1 MRRIGFAAL
10 AGAVIV
16 LAGTVA
22 ARSPDSGLRAPASFA
37 TITDPAA
44 RSAAIFGEMGRVL
57 THPRCLNCH
66 PRTDVPTQTVAMTPH
81 DPPVVRGPDNHG
93 APGLECA
100 TCHSNRNVTF
110 PDGSG
115 SLPGAPDWHLAPREM
130 AWVGKSLGEICRQLK
145 DPARNGGKTLAQLI
159 DHNGHDELVGW
170 GWDPGKGREPAPG
183 TQAQFGA
190 LTQAWVESGAHC
202 PA

>member
-1 MRRIGFAAL
+1 MRRIGRASL
-10 AGAVIV
+10 AGAAIV
-16 LAGTVA
+16 LAATVA
-22 ARSPDSGLRAPASFA
+22 ARAPDTGLRTPASFA
-37 TITDPAA
+37 AIADPAA

-57 THPRCLNCH
+57 THPRCVNCH
-66 PRTDVPTQTVAMTPH
+66 PRTDVPTQTAAMTPH
-81 DPPVVRGPDNHG
+81 DTPVVRGPDGHG

-100 TCHSNRNVTF
+100 TCHGTSNVIF

-130 AWVGKSLGEICRQLK
+130 AWAGKTVGEICRQMK

-159 DHNGHDELVGW
+159 EHNGHDELVGW
-170 GWDPGKGREPAPG
+170 GWHPGKGRKPAPG
-183 TQAQFGA
+183 TQAGFGA
-190 LTQAWVESGAHC
+190 LTQAWVETGAHC

>member
-1 MRRIGFAAL
+1 VKGWLALTGAAAL
-10 AGAVIV
+10 

-22 ARSPDSGLRAPASFA
+22 ARAPDSGLRAPASFA
-37 TITDPAA
+37 TIADPAA
-44 RSAAIFGEMGRVL
+44 RSTAIFGEMGRVL

-81 DPPVVRGPDNHG
+81 DPPVIRGPDNRG

-100 TCHSNRNVTF
+100 TCHSDRNIIF
-110 PDGSG
+110 SDGSG

-159 DHNGHDELVGW
+159 EHNGHDELVGW
-170 GWDPGKGREPAPG
+170 GWRPGKGREPAPG
-183 TQAQFGA
+183 TQAEFGA
-190 LTQAWVESGAHC
+190 LTQAWVQSGAHC